1 MSKLTLPLTN
11 GEAIIDAWV
20 GVETALADA
29 LQREG
34 KPVPEPIAIKG
45 CLDTGAEGELIDYAL
60 VERLGLK
67 CAGYTR
73 IYSTGDGFKIAGLYG
88 ISVKI
93 KMLKGRNLLF
103 DPVRAV
109 AVIGVKKQLGFDA
122 LIGRDI
128 LTQLDFH
135 FIGPEGKFT
144 LELPERE

>member
-20 GVETALADA
+20 GVESDLAEALR
-29 LQREG
+29 REG

-45 CLDTGAEGELIDYAL
+45 CLDTGAEGELIDFSL

-67 CAGYTR
+67 CGGYTR

-93 KMLKGRNLLF
+93 KMLQGRNLL
-103 DPVRAV
+103 
-109 AVIGVKKQLGFDA
+109 
-122 LIGRDI
+122 
-128 LTQLDFH
+128 
-135 FIGPEGKFT
+135 
-144 LELPERE
+144 